1 MSRAA
6 VAVGIVL
13 ISFLVWLWR
22 YTPED
27 EVGAWLE
34 DHGLKDLRHH
44 GALEGE
50 GEAVFHQLICRG
62 RKILRTL
69 DGLGQPALTPLC

>member
-1 MSRAA
+1 M
-6 VAVGIVL
+6 
-13 ISFLVWLWR
+13 
-22 YTPED
+22 
-27 EVGAWLE
+27 E

-69 DGLGQPALTPLC
+69 DGLGQPALTLVWRRGVAVDLTRGTY